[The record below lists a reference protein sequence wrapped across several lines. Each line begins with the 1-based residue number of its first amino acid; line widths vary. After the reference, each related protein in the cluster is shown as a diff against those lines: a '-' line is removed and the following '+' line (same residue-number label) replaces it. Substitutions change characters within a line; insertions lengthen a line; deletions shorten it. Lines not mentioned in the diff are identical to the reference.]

1 MARFEIRMSDEQK
14 FHLDTLSAKTG
25 YNASE
30 IVRNL
35 IDNCDEVTLTLALK
49 KIDENK
55 KIEIEKVASLKYKTF
70 LLSNISKNIN
80 QIAHY
85 VNANKNNNVSVE
97 LEKYLSE
104 MLQIMNE
111 IKVKLDGNNKDDNV

>member
-85 VNANKNNNVSVE
+85 VNANKNDNVSVE

>member
-25 YNASE
+25 CNASE

-70 LLSNISKNIN
+70 LLSNISNNLN

-85 VNANKNNNVSVE
+85 VNANKDKDVTKQ
-97 LEKYLSE
+97 LEKYLAQ
-104 MLQIMNE
+104 MVQIIDE
-111 IKVKLDGNNKDDNV
+111 IKVKIDGNN

>member
-80 QIAHY
+80 QVAHY

>member
-85 VNANKNNNVSVE
+85 VNANKNNNVSVQ

>member
-85 VNANKNNNVSVE
+85 VNANKNNNVSVK

>member
-97 LEKYLSE
+97 LEIYLSE

>member
-1 MARFEIRMSDEQK
+1 MSDEQK